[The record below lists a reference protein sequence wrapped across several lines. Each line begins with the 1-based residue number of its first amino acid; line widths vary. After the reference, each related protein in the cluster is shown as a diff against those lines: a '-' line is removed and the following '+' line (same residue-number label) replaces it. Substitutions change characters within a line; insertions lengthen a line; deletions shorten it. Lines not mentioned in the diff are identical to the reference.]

1 MYFNFN
7 NYQPI
12 DTSLYILKL
21 KNTLLSWFYIS
32 LVILLET
39 RSSFYYNIQKYSLI
53 INYWEYFINLYID
66 EY

>member
-1 MYFNFN
+1 VYFNFN